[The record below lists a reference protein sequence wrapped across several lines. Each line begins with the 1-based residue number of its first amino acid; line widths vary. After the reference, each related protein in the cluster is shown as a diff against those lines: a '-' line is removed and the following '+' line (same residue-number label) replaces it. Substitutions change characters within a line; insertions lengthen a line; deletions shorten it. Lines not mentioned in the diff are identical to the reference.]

1 MYVLGL
7 SAYSETN
14 HRLLHIDPTP
24 TSPEAISPTPKS
36 KTQPGHSAVSS
47 KAQRP
52 RIIPNPPHSILG
64 SKIKIQALQQ
74 QLPVTPAAQRFA
86 HNDMAY
92 SQNSKISLKTVEVPT
107 SIHAQPIPMVI
118 IPPSSAEFRRSDFI
132 TYDEPCPKDEGQ
144 ARKRKRDSE
153 GHLGEHQSQTKDQRA
168 ASEGTLRQLQE
179 VIQDVFEA
187 EDHSQPDGSGATS
200 IDGRFFVSTYH
211 EAHETLTLA
220 PAVHIKLESL
230 LHKVIALGRF
240 GDIPVE
246 HLQRLQGLSVGA
258 LTTAESAELHLEAY
272 FNADDFAAWVSRLD
286 AVDAGLHSARSI
298 LRIMTG
304 GREEKQLFSEEIL
317 QSLLGVVKKVLDSC
331 IIPIVELRSSGSTSG
346 HFEAASSSKKILS
359 QLLFDAKKVMALIA
373 KLLAKVEVAESIV
386 TKIEFFATPLLFVD
400 NAHSEKESILGIQ
413 KFESLRRT
421 AMDQIATI
429 FSRYPEQ
436 QISLFDEILT
446 SLQKLPVAERHAR
459 QYRLA
464 EGKSIM
470 LVSALVMQLVQTSAS
485 RSIPAKCKASR
496 TLPISDRDGSEASEG
511 KQVKPTQED
520 VEHSGDSDESE
531 DTDHA
536 HPNTAMQRLSKRAT
550 FLTDHATKSAQYFIK
565 YIIQRA
571 QRTAKT
577 SESPHRQHLDM
588 FVQDF
593 IAVLGVPE
601 WPAAELLLRMV
612 FASCRNIAEL
622 PKSLAP
628 AKNMALELLGMMGQA
643 ISELVSST
651 CQAAKSLENQDSE
664 FSGYLRQMLDE
675 YMEGSLESSELVL
688 WDGPYH
694 AIVEHLES
702 NSSDDLQI
710 RSAHAYYLAQWAKA
724 ASSGDLKPD
733 ARSQRLALNL
743 EKMLKGVES
752 VISEYV
758 PSEPLLDSSR

>member
-1 MYVLGL
+1 
-7 SAYSETN
+7 
-14 HRLLHIDPTP
+14 
-24 TSPEAISPTPKS
+24 
-36 KTQPGHSAVSS
+36 
-47 KAQRP
+47 
-52 RIIPNPPHSILG
+52 
-64 SKIKIQALQQ
+64 
-74 QLPVTPAAQRFA
+74 
-86 HNDMAY
+86 
-92 SQNSKISLKTVEVPT
+92 
-107 SIHAQPIPMVI
+107 MVI
-118 IPPSSAEFRRSDFI
+118 IPPFSAESRRSDFI
-132 TYDEPCPKDEGQ
+132 TYDEHSAKDKGQ
-144 ARKRKRDSE
+144 SRKRKRDSE
-153 GHLGEHQSQTKDQRA
+153 GQLGEHQSQTKDQRA
-168 ASEGTLRQLQE
+168 ASHETLRQLQE

-187 EDHSQPDGSGATS
+187 EDQSQPDGMEAIS
-200 IDGRFFVSTYH
+200 INTQYFISTYH
-211 EAHETLTLA
+211 EDHEILTLA
-220 PAVHIKLESL
+220 PAVHIRLESL

-246 HLQRLQGLSVGA
+246 HLQRLQRLSVGA
-258 LTTAESAELHLEAY
+258 LASAESAELHIEVECS
-272 FNADDFAAWVSRLD
+272 ADDFASWVSKLV
-286 AVDAGLHSARSI
+286 AVDVGLRSARSI

-304 GREEKQLFSEEIL
+304 GREEKQLFSEELL

-346 HFEAASSSKKILS
+346 LFEAASSSKKILS
-359 QLLFDAKKVMALIA
+359 QLLFDAQKVMALLA
-373 KLLAKVEVAESIV
+373 KLLVKVEVTEIIV

-400 NAHSEKESILGIQ
+400 NAHSEKESIFGIQ

-446 SLQKLPVAERHAR
+446 SLHKLPVTEKHAR

-485 RSIPAKCKASR
+485 RSISATGKASHQK
-496 TLPISDRDGSEASEG
+496 LPLSDSDGGSGSDSSEG
-511 KQVKPTQED
+511 KHLKPSHRD
-520 VEHSGDSDESE
+520 VEDCDDSDESE
-531 DTDHA
+531 DINHP
-536 HPNTAMQRLSKRAT
+536 HPNITMQKLSQSAT
-550 FLTDHATKSAQYFIK
+550 FLIDHATKSAQYFVK
-565 YIIQRA
+565 YIVQRA

-664 FSGYLRQMLDE
+664 FDGYLRQMLDD
-675 YMEGSLESSELVL
+675 YVEGSLESSELVT

-694 AIVEHLES
+694 AIVEYLEA

-733 ARSQRLALNL
+733 TKSERLALNL
-743 EKMLKGVES
+743 KKMLTGANS
-752 VISEYV
+752 VASEYV
-758 PSEPLLDSSR
+758 PSQSLFDRPR